1 MNSMPS
7 PPPRRFP
14 SWLPALGVL
23 LLAGQAGRADVKM
36 PAIFGDH
43 MVLQQGT
50 RVPVW
55 GWAAPGEKVTVAI
68 AGQTRGA
75 TADAG
80 GKWRVDLDPIPADGQ
95 PLQMTVAG
103 ANTLSFQDV
112 LAGEVWLC
120 SGQSNMALNMAGTY
134 DAKTDLP
141 QAGDPLLRLFVV
153 KNKTALAP
161 ETDVAGGKWLL
172 CTPDTAKGFSAVGYY
187 FGRDLR
193 RSLNRPVGLIGSY
206 QGATPAQAWTPLDAL
221 VADPGLK
228 KGYWDSF
235 KQLCAT
241 QDAVTAAHDRWL
253 AAGGAD
259 YKAALVK
266 FNIAAFQAQ
275 QKGLPAPARPQPPA
289 APEPPRLDDPQ
300 RPSVLFNAMIAP
312 LIPYAIQGAV
322 WYQGESNAGRRGE
335 YHVLLPALITGWR
348 ERWDRGDFPFLIVQL
363 PNYREPA
370 KLPVEGGWPHVRD
383 AQLKALALPNTG
395 LAVTIDLGEAGNLHP
410 GNKTHV
416 GGRLALAA
424 RSVAYGEKIVA
435 SGPLVDTMKIADG
448 KVRLT
453 FCHADGG
460 LKLGTP
466 PAGTGI
472 PAREAGVE
480 PAGFAVAG
488 ADKKW
493 VRARARLDGD
503 AVVVWSDEVPNPVAV
518 RYGWADNPPCNLYNQ
533 AGLPASP
540 FRTDD
545 WSL

>member
-1 MNSMPS
+1 V
-7 PPPRRFP
+7 
-14 SWLPALGVL
+14 LGAI
-23 LLAGQAGRADVKM
+23 LLAGQSLRAEVKM

-50 RVPVW
+50 SAPVW
-55 GWAAPGEKVTVAI
+55 GWAAPGEKVTVTL
-68 AGQTRGA
+68 AGQTQSA

-80 GKWRVDLDPIPADGQ
+80 GKWRVDLDPIPANGQ
-95 PLQMTVAG
+95 LLQMMVTG
-103 ANTLSFQDV
+103 GNSLRFLDV

-120 SGQSNMALNMAGTY
+120 SGQSNMAVPMAGTY

-141 QAGDPLLRLFVV
+141 QAGDPQLRLFVV
-153 KNKTALAP
+153 KNKTALKP
-161 ETDVAGGKWLL
+161 ETDVAGGKWVL
-172 CTPDTAKGFSAVGYY
+172 CTPDTVRGFSAVGYF

-221 VADPGLK
+221 AAEPGLK
-228 KGYWDSF
+228 KAYWESF
-235 KQLCAT
+235 TQLCANLEVVKAT
-241 QDAVTAAHDRWL
+241 HDQWL

-266 FNIAAFQAQ
+266 FNMAAFQAQ
-275 QKGLPAPARPQPPA
+275 QKGLPAPVRPQPPA
-289 APEPPRLDDPQ
+289 APEPPRPDDPQ
-300 RPSVLFNAMIAP
+300 LPSVLFNAMIAP
-312 LIPYAIQGAV
+312 LIPYAIRGAI

-335 YHVLLPALITGWR
+335 YQVLLPTLITGWR
-348 ERWDRGDFPFLIVQL
+348 ERWGRGDFPFLIVQL

-370 KLPVEGGWPHVRD
+370 KLPSEGGWPHVRE

-410 GNKTHV
+410 GNKTPV

-435 SGPLVDTMKIADG
+435 SGPLYDAMKIENG

-453 FCHADGG
+453 FRQRGGG
-460 LKLGTP
+460 LKLGAP

-472 PAREAGVE
+472 PRRDAGVE
-480 PAGFAVAG
+480 PTGFAIAG

-493 VRARARLDGD
+493 AWAKARIDGD
-503 AVVVWSDEVPNPVAV
+503 AVVVWSNEVPNPVAV

-533 AGLPASP
+533 DGLPASP

-545 WSL
+545 WGL